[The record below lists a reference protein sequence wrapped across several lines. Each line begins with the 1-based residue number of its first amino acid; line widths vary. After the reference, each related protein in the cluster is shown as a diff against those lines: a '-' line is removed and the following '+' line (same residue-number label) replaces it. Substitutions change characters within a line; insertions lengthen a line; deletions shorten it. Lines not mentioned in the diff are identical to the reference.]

1 MSFAVKFGSFALHW
15 PTLRFSFKTNSHIPV
30 IQKSEIFSLFKN
42 HPPQSNLSLTDQRT
56 KNKTKTPRIHDL
68 IYEHHQHIFLR
79 HSPLLKHQHMCRP
92 KITHTVHST
101 PAACVLFCHKM
112 MTTSEPTIMY
122 SSSYLLPP
130 QNELVEKFNAAFYE
144 AQQQPPPQQE
154 EKAKLPLDDEILES
168 FDESYFTN
176 IDAYENDFIDY
187 TDLSE
192 SLDEVFGGVVDE
204 DKQFSSFFVP
214 PPFVEQLPPISSIT
228 RNNNTDFA
236 NFLRNMPCD
245 SLDLFADVSLPN
257 NSHARN

>member
-1 MSFAVKFGSFALHW
+1 
-15 PTLRFSFKTNSHIPV
+15 
-30 IQKSEIFSLFKN
+30 
-42 HPPQSNLSLTDQRT
+42 
-56 KNKTKTPRIHDL
+56 
-68 IYEHHQHIFLR
+68 
-79 HSPLLKHQHMCRP
+79 MCRP

-122 SSSYLLPP
+122 STSSYLLPP

-144 AQQQPPPQQE
+144 AQQQPPALAQQEQE

-192 SLDEVFGGVVDE
+192 SLDEVFGSVVDE

-228 RNNNTDFA
+228 RSNNTDFA

-245 SLDLFADVSLPN
+245 SLDLFADVSFAQKFTHTQNLTFD
-257 NSHARN
+257 